1 MKKAIFLDRDGVLNR
16 KAEGGDYIK
25 RWSEF
30 EFLPLAATAIRLLSR
45 TDYMLI
51 VVTNQRG
58 IARGLMSEGDL
69 QHIHDSMCA
78 ELRHTGGRIDQIYY
92 CPHDIEDRCNCRK
105 PGTGMLLK
113 ARDLLGV
120 DLQGSYLVGDSVSD
134 MEAGFNAGCKELI
147 LIGTNIPQGFD
158 GPGMSCRAAKDIYEA
173 ASYIC
178 KRQS

>member
-1 MKKAIFLDRDGVLNR
+1 LKKAIFLDRDGVLNR
-16 KAEGGDYIK
+16 KADSGDYIK
-25 RWSEF
+25 EWCEF
-30 EFLPLAATAIRLLSR
+30 EFLPLAVDALRLLSR

-69 QHIHDSMCA
+69 QHIHDCMCA
-78 ELRHTGGRIDQIYY
+78 ELRDTGARIDHIFH

-105 PGTGMLLK
+105 PRAGMLLK

-120 DLQGSYLVGDSVSD
+120 DLQESYLVGDSASD
-134 MEAGFNAGCKELI
+134 IEAGFNAGCKEVI
-147 LIGTNIPQGFD
+147 LIGTKIPQGFD
-158 GPGMSCRAAKDIYEA
+158 APGMPCRAAKDIYEA

-178 KRQS
+178 KRE